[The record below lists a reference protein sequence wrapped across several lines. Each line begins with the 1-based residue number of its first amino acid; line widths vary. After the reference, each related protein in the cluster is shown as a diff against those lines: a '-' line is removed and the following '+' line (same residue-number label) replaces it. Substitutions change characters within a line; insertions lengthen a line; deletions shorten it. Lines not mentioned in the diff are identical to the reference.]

1 VTVVMLV
8 ILSVLL
14 VRGFLFHDEESAA
27 KVEPACYGMFL
38 AVALDVFLVSFTKW
52 LFGGTP

>member
-1 VTVVMLV
+1 VMLV

-27 KVEPACYGMFL
+27 KVEPACFGLFL
-38 AVALDVFLVSFTKW
+38 TVALDVALVSFLKS